1 MPAKRDH
8 QLLIDA
14 ARMYY
19 LEGLDQGQVGRRLG
33 LSRSSVSRI
42 LASARESGIVQVR
55 IAGDDHVARNRELEA
70 QLMRTFGLR
79 EALVAETSAASTDVK
94 CVAQLG
100 AEVFARRAPSA
111 SRIGFSWGF
120 TLGHLVEAVPTLSLH
135 PDTLLVPLVGGMP
148 LLDTGPSGYI
158 NTQILAEKCGVSAE
172 RFDAPAVVESSA
184 TQRAMMSES
193 SIRKAIARAATSDL
207 AFVGIG
213 NFGVQ
218 TSRRVL
224 DAMRF
229 DEDEMAEILAAKPV
243 GDICGRFYSIDGV
256 PLGPPASERVIGI
269 TVEQLASIDI
279 VVGLAAGKEKAAGTL
294 GALRTCAIDILV
306 VDEGLAAAVLSLLAR
321 QP

>member
-1 MPAKRDH
+1 M
-8 QLLIDA
+8 LIEA

-55 IAGDDHVARNRELEA
+55 IAGDDHISRNRDLEG

-79 EALVAETSAASTDVK
+79 EALVAETSASTTDVK

-111 SRIGFSWGF
+111 NRIGFSWGF
-120 TLGHLVEAVPTLSLH
+120 TLGHVVEAIPRLSLH
-135 PDTLLVPLVGGMP
+135 PNILLTPLVGGMP
-148 LLDTGPSGYI
+148 LLDSGPSGYI
-158 NTQILAEKCGVSAE
+158 NTQILAEKCGVVSE
-172 RFDAPAVVESSA
+172 RFDAPAVVESAA
-184 TQRAMMSES
+184 TQRAMLSES
-193 SIRKAIARAATSDL
+193 SIRMAIARAAASDL

-224 DAMRF
+224 EAMNF
-229 DEDEMAEILAAKPV
+229 NDQEMVEVVAAKPV
-243 GDICGRFYSIDGV
+243 GDVCGRFFTIDGV

-269 TVEQLASIDI
+269 TIDQLAGIDI
-279 VVGLAAGKEKAAGTL
+279 VVGIAAGKTKAAGTL
-294 GALRTCAIDILV
+294 GALRTGAIGILV
-306 VDEGLAAAVLSLLAR
+306 VDEGLAAAVLALHSR
-321 QP
+321 GV